1 MGGVEQGLFKWN
13 CHRVF
18 PALMEKQLAGKQS
31 GGKLDLGSEAFT
43 HNNEDVCMRLRCVK
57 ISAVIFVGV
66 RSDIFKFCLFR
77 NVRKTVAL
85 KTMFD
90 LRCVL
95 HLPSPTR

>member
-18 PALMEKQLAGKQS
+18 PALMEKQLAGKQNR
-31 GGKLDLGSEAFT
+31 GKLDSGSEAFT

-57 ISAVIFVGV
+57 ISAVIFT
-66 RSDIFKFCLFR
+66 RILKDIYKFCLFR

-90 LRCVL
+90 LKYVL
-95 HLPSPTR
+95 HLRSPAR